1 MLFVE
6 EPEGPDVDSCWGET
20 ARPTSKRVGVP
31 GGVQLKGNMGDIWR
45 WLNWVWVYVFTKEIL
60 LHYVMYMC
68 EVFLYSRINVGK
80 YDDAKF
86 DAQIMSSLTYIVTF
100 SLGTYL
106 STILGRYHERFN
118 NCCQTNGNM
127 TLLSLIS
134 GAELKDNV
142 HEAATMLRW
151 ANLMMHMYYMMVEG
165 KLTER
170 KWAILKERGL
180 VTEEEIAELKPL
192 KKKPSAVYV
201 WTCRLIHELCQKD
214 KLSIVHAQRLEACL
228 SGCRGLAAKQ
238 IAYTLTPI
246 PLPYF
251 HLMMVIVN
259 VYIMLMGWNS
269 AIRLVSGVEEAM
281 LMGAENQML
290 ELFWAGGTE
299 VVGFGFV
306 IIFFNV
312 MRHIAQDMTDP
323 YGNDATDYHLDF
335 DLCGLWDESKET
347 IENMSNDK
355 GDNDLAA
362 KMIKASAKV
371 YAPGEP
377 IRAAVNSGGALAKK
391 ASAGASALVANARA
405 LL

>member
-1 MLFVE
+1 ME
-6 EPEGPDVDSCWGET
+6 KPDIDSAWGPE
-20 ARPTSKRVGVP
+20 ARPTSERVGVP
-31 GGVQLKGNMGDIWR
+31 GGQQNVSIFKWHGS
-45 WLNWVWVYVFTKEIL
+45 VWQYITTKTVLAHFLLYMLEVYV
-60 LHYVMYMC
+60 
-68 EVFLYSRINVGK
+68 YSRINVGK

-86 DAQIMSSLTYIVTF
+86 DPQIVSALTYIVTF

-106 STILGRYHERFN
+106 SNILGRYHERFN

-127 TLLSLIS
+127 TLLSLIC

-142 HEAATMLRW
+142 QEAATILRW
-151 ANLMMHMYYMMVEG
+151 GNLMMHMYYMMVEG
-165 KLTER
+165 KLTEK

-180 VTEEEIAELKPL
+180 VTEEEIATLMPL

-238 IAYTLTPI
+238 IAYQLCPI
-246 PLPYF
+246 PMPYF

-259 VYIMLMGWNS
+259 VYILLMGWNS
-269 AIRLVSGVEEAM
+269 AIRLVSGVDEA
-281 LMGAENQML
+281 LHLPDDKML

-299 VVGFGFV
+299 MVGFGFV

-312 MRHIAQDMTDP
+312 MQHIAEDMTDP
-323 YGNDATDYHLDF
+323 YSNDATDYHLDF
-335 DLCGLWDESKET
+335 DLINLWDESKET
-347 IENMSNDK
+347 IENMVA
-355 GDNDLAA
+355 GGNDLAA
-362 KMIKASAKV
+362 KMIQASAK
-371 YAPGEP
+371 AHSPGEP
-377 IRAAVNSGGALAKK
+377 IRAAVRRQPGAADAKK
-391 ASAGASALVANARA
+391 RSAVGQ

>member
-1 MLFVE
+1 MYLCVHSSVTQSAHSIRLGRSLVRAGPTPLISHGLMLFVE

-151 ANLMMHMYYMMVEG
+151 ANLMMHMYYMMVEA
-165 KLTER
+165 KLQ
-170 KWAILKERGL
+170 
-180 VTEEEIAELKPL
+180 P
-192 KKKPSAVYV
+192 
-201 WTCRLIHELCQKD
+201 
-214 KLSIVHAQRLEACL
+214 
-228 SGCRGLAAKQ
+228 
-238 IAYTLTPI
+238 
-246 PLPYF
+246 
-251 HLMMVIVN
+251 
-259 VYIMLMGWNS
+259 
-269 AIRLVSGVEEAM
+269 
-281 LMGAENQML
+281 
-290 ELFWAGGTE
+290 
-299 VVGFGFV
+299 
-306 IIFFNV
+306 
-312 MRHIAQDMTDP
+312 
-323 YGNDATDYHLDF
+323 
-335 DLCGLWDESKET
+335 
-347 IENMSNDK
+347 
-355 GDNDLAA
+355 
-362 KMIKASAKV
+362 
-371 YAPGEP
+371 
-377 IRAAVNSGGALAKK
+377 
-391 ASAGASALVANARA
+391 
-405 LL
+405 

>member
-151 ANLMMHMYYMMVEG
+151 ANLMMHMYYMMVEA
-165 KLTER
+165 KLQ
-170 KWAILKERGL
+170 
-180 VTEEEIAELKPL
+180 P
-192 KKKPSAVYV
+192 
-201 WTCRLIHELCQKD
+201 
-214 KLSIVHAQRLEACL
+214 
-228 SGCRGLAAKQ
+228 
-238 IAYTLTPI
+238 
-246 PLPYF
+246 
-251 HLMMVIVN
+251 
-259 VYIMLMGWNS
+259 
-269 AIRLVSGVEEAM
+269 
-281 LMGAENQML
+281 
-290 ELFWAGGTE
+290 
-299 VVGFGFV
+299 
-306 IIFFNV
+306 
-312 MRHIAQDMTDP
+312 
-323 YGNDATDYHLDF
+323 
-335 DLCGLWDESKET
+335 
-347 IENMSNDK
+347 
-355 GDNDLAA
+355 
-362 KMIKASAKV
+362 
-371 YAPGEP
+371 
-377 IRAAVNSGGALAKK
+377 
-391 ASAGASALVANARA
+391 
-405 LL
+405 

>member
-1 MLFVE
+1 M
-6 EPEGPDVDSCWGET
+6 EPADIDSTWGPE
-20 ARPTSKRVGVP
+20 ALPTSRRVGVP
-31 GGVQLKGNMGDIWR
+31 GGEQKTSIFR
-45 WLNWVWVYVFTKEIL
+45 WHGSVWQYVTNWAVLAQMI
-60 LHYVMYMC
+60 MYIF
-68 EVFLYSRINVGK
+68 EVFVYSRINVGK

-86 DAQIMSSLTYIVTF
+86 DPQIMSALTYIVTF

-127 TLLSLIS
+127 TLLSLIC

-142 HEAATMLRW
+142 QEAATILRW
-151 ANLMMHMYYMMVEG
+151 GNLMMHMYYMMVEG
-165 KLTER
+165 KLTDR

-180 VTEEEIAELKPL
+180 VTEEEIAELMPL

-238 IAYTLTPI
+238 IAYQLCPI
-246 PLPYF
+246 PMPYF

-259 VYIMLMGWNS
+259 VYILLMGWNS
-269 AIRLVSGVEEAM
+269 AIRLVSGVDEA
-281 LMGAENQML
+281 LHLPDDKML

-299 VVGFGFV
+299 MVGFGFV

-312 MRHIAQDMTDP
+312 MQHIAEDMTDP
-323 YGNDATDYHLDF
+323 YSNDATDYHLDF
-335 DLCGLWDESKET
+335 DLINLWDESKET
-347 IENMSNDK
+347 IENMVA
-355 GDNDLAA
+355 GGNDLAA
-362 KMIKASAKV
+362 KMIQASAK
-371 YAPGEP
+371 AHSPGEP
-377 IRAAVNSGGALAKK
+377 IRAAVRRQPGAADAKK
-391 ASAGASALVANARA
+391 RSAVGQ

>member
-1 MLFVE
+1 M
-6 EPEGPDVDSCWGET
+6 EPADIDSAWGPE
-20 ARPTSKRVGVP
+20 ALPTSQRVGVP
-31 GGVQLKGNMGDIWR
+31 GGQQNVSIFR
-45 WLNWVWVYVFTKEIL
+45 WQGSVWQYVTTRMVLCHFL
-60 LHYVMYMC
+60 MYMV
-68 EVFLYSRINVGK
+68 EVYLYSRVNVGK
-80 YDDAKF
+80 YEDAKF
-86 DAQIMSSLTYIVTF
+86 DPQIVSALTYIVTF

-127 TLLSLIS
+127 TLLSLIC

-142 HEAATMLRW
+142 QEAATILRW
-151 ANLMMHMYYMMVEG
+151 GNLMMHMYYMMVEG
-165 KLTER
+165 KLTDK

-180 VTEEEIAELKPL
+180 VTDEEIAELMLL

-246 PLPYF
+246 PMPYF
-251 HLMMVIVN
+251 HLMLVIVN

-269 AIRLVSGVEEAM
+269 AIRLVSGVDEA
-281 LMGAENQML
+281 LLLPDDKML

-299 VVGFGFV
+299 FVGFGFV

-312 MRHIAQDMTDP
+312 MQHIAEDMTDP
-323 YGNDATDYHLDF
+323 YSNDCTDYHLDF
-335 DLCGLWDESKET
+335 DLLNLWDESKET
-347 IENMSNDK
+347 IENMVA
-355 GDNDLAA
+355 GGNDLAA
-362 KMIKASAKV
+362 KMIQASAN
-371 YAPGEP
+371 AHSPGEP
-377 IRAAVNSGGALAKK
+377 IRAAVRRPPGAGDAKK
-391 ASAGASALVANARA
+391 RSAVGQ